1 LIIVITYIKSFEKSL
16 TSREFILGKY

>member
-1 LIIVITYIKSFEKSL
+1 MIVITYIKSFEKSL